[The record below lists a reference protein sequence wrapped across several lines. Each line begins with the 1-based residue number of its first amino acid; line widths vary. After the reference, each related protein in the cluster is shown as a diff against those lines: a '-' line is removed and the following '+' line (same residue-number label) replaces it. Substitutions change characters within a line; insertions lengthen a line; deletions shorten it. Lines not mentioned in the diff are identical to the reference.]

1 MKDVMVS
8 KDAIRIREIAPRTSV
23 TPTQRFSTLFWQHV
37 GWHELVKD
45 KDKDEEDRKYR
56 GKIQVELRYTCA
68 HVLAESAH
76 EVGGTYYKATRGNR
90 VTLYQDA
97 DTPQLPQVGT
107 AFT

>member
-1 MKDVMVS
+1 M
-8 KDAIRIREIAPRTSV
+8 
-23 TPTQRFSTLFWQHV
+23 
-37 GWHELVKD
+37 KD

-76 EVGGTYYKATRGNR
+76 EVGGTYYKATRCNR

-97 DTPQLPQVGT
+97 DTPQLPQVKT
-107 AFT
+107 AIIYVGYWI

>member
-1 MKDVMVS
+1 MQPDSEKELASLQLNVF
-8 KDAIRIREIAPRTSV
+8 RPC
-23 TPTQRFSTLFWQHV
+23 FWQHV

-76 EVGGTYYKATRGNR
+76 EVAGTYYKATRGNR

-97 DTPQLPQVGT
+97 DTPQLPQVTT